1 MAVRTYYGTCT
12 TPEGTVQ
19 KEVII
24 SDIELTEDADLETE
38 GFQFREGDLLVVFFV
53 NTNTVPSPSIVVNI
67 PDTNEQISTA
77 ADSGKLIKS
86 LDVEANMENAWA
98 AGETVIFAYTQQSTS
113 ETYYWELVNAN
124 HASIETYGDTKL
136 FDDDNLNSLLAGTYD
151 GEEDIALTPNTLKKF
166 YDLLQGQEDESP
178 LGLKWTPYEEGEA
191 QNLGVLSLSNDSN
204 GVMLTYPIEA
214 KIQEYINQNPTITHT
229 GQLVNNGNG
238 AGEGHETE
246 ESEPFITRI
255 VPDDLYFSNGKGLY
269 YGIPNTDPES
279 QETTAY
285 PRIILNDNENKISI
299 GDGNDNSLAGIVLNK
314 QTKVIGNL
322 DVNGVIST
330 TKSYGPEDTEH
341 LSPLPT
347 SNTRITT
354 DGIIEEQNTPLN
366 QRYGPLYKVLSKID
380 TNIPLIGKNRS
391 ASRDGSPHLR
401 LMIHE
406 TGWKAIGVV
415 GYNVSW
421 DQKVNSGGAAGDQAF
436 ALLWENHCVR
446 INNIDYVNFAIRNLR
461 DSDIKVNITF
471 WILYQKEGIS

>member
-12 TPEGTVQ
+12 TASGESEKKVYVP
-19 KEVII
+19 
-24 SDIELTEDADLETE
+24 DLDLTAGNN
-38 GFQFREGDLLVVFFV
+38 GFNFQEGDLLVVFFAQ
-53 NTNTVPSPSIVVNI
+53 TNTVSEPSVVVYI
-67 PDTNEQISTA
+67 QDPEVETSTTS
-77 ADSGKLIKS
+77 DIGKYIKS
-86 LDVEANMENAWA
+86 LDVQADMENAWA

-113 ETYYWELVNAN
+113 ETYYWELIDAN

-238 AGEGHETE
+238 GGEGHELDE
-246 ESEPFITRI
+246 AEPFITRI
-255 VPDDLYFSNGKGLY
+255 IPNDLYFGNEKGLY
-269 YGIPNTDPES
+269 YNTPES
-279 QETTAY
+279 NPLQ
-285 PRIILNDNENKISI
+285 PRIILNDSENRISI
-299 GDGNDNSLAGIVLNK
+299 GDTGLGIILK
-314 QTKVIGNL
+314 QPTQVVGNL
-322 DVNGVIST
+322 DVKGIIST
-330 TKSYGPEDTEH
+330 KSDGPYDSEDTEQ
-341 LSPLPT
+341 LNPLPI
-347 SNTRITT
+347 SDTRITT
-354 DGIIEEQNTPLN
+354 NGIIEEQNTPLN
-366 QRYGPLYKVLSKID
+366 ERYGPLYKVLTKID
-380 TNIPLIGKNRS
+380 TNIPLIGKNKS

-436 ALLWENHCVR
+436 TLLWENHCVR
-446 INNIDYVNFAIRNLR
+446 VNNIDYVNFAIRNLR